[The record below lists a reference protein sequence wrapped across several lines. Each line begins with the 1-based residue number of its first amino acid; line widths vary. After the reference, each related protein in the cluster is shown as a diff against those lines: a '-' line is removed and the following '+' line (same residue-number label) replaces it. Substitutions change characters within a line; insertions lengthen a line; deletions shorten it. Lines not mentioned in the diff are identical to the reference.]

1 MYAVKDKQGNAISNF
16 DEIVKAAEEFYTEL
30 YSTHS
35 SHAILVGSSDRQDRE
50 VPCVTS
56 NEVRKAL
63 QAVQKAERAEST
75 ADLIKDDGNII

>member
-35 SHAILVGSSDRQDRE
+35 SHAILVGSSDGQDRE

-56 NEVRKAL
+56 NEVRRAL
-63 QAVQKAERAEST
+63 QAVQKAERT